1 MKYFLT
7 TFCLILFCST
17 VLANPFYQEGKD
29 VVRDK
34 DIYDYNVKLWKKL
47 DINFDKKYIVSV
59 VKDKDGNIT
68 TTYNYPTGAFQREVI
83 DKYYDLKKEY

>member
-1 MKYFLT
+1 MLT
-7 TFCLILFCST
+7 CS
-17 VLANPFYQEGKD
+17 VAFSNPFYQEGKD

-47 DINFDKKYIVSV
+47 DTNFDKKYIVSV

-68 TTYNYPTGAFQREVI
+68 TTYNYPTGAFDKEVVG
-83 DKYYDLKKEY
+83 EYFRNKLDD